1 MSAIAGRLG
10 EVRARIERAAQA
22 AGRAPETVRL
32 VAVSKFHPAEA
43 IREAYA
49 AGQRA
54 FGESYAQELAKKA
67 EELADLA
74 DLEWH
79 FIGHLQSNKAKLV
92 AAHARVVHSLDGMGT
107 AKELARRRA
116 AAATG
121 AGTANAVPAGRLAVM
136 IEVNVSGESTKHG
149 VPPQE
154 LAELIAGVDTL
165 PELRAVGL
173 MTMPP
178 ADDPATAASTFGAL
192 ASLRNLHGG
201 IARLPELSM
210 GMSDDLE
217 LAVAAGSTYV
227 RVGTAIFGER
237 APRA

>member
-1 MSAIAGRLG
+1 MSALVDRLG
-10 EVRARIERAAQA
+10 EVRGRIERAAQA

-32 VAVSKFHPAEA
+32 VAVSKMHPAAA

-49 AGQRA
+49 EGQRI
-54 FGESYAQELAKKA
+54 FGESYAQELARKA
-67 EELADLA
+67 LELADLV

-92 AAHARVVHSLDGMGT
+92 AAHARVIHALDGSGA
-107 AKELARRRA
+107 AKELARRRQA
-116 AAATG
+116 IDPS
-121 AGTANAVPAGRLAVM
+121 TAPIDVLL
-136 IEVNVSGESTKHG
+136 EVNVTGESTKHG

-154 LAELIAGVDTL
+154 LDELLALVRTL
-165 PELRAVGL
+165 PELRAAGL

-178 ADDPATAASTFGAL
+178 ADDAAAAKSTFETL

-201 IARLPELSM
+201 AAALPELSM

-217 LAVAAGSTYV
+217 LAIAAGSTYV
-227 RVGTAIFGER
+227 RVGTAIFGAR
-237 APRA
+237 

>member
-1 MSAIAGRLG
+1 MSSVADRLR
-10 EVRARIERAAQA
+10 EVRARIEQAAQA
-22 AGRAPETVRL
+22 AGRPPSTVRL
-32 VAVSKFHPAEA
+32 VAVSKYHPVEA

-49 AGQRA
+49 AGQRI

-107 AKELARRRA
+107 AKELARRS
-116 AAATG
+116 TS
-121 AGTANAVPAGRLAVM
+121 RLEVM

-154 LAELIAGVDTL
+154 LDELLTGVEAL
-165 PELRAVGL
+165 PELRVTGL

-201 IARLPELSM
+201 VARLPELSM

-227 RVGTAIFGER
+227 RIGTAIFGER
-237 APRA
+237 PKRD

>member
-1 MSAIAGRLG
+1 MSTLAERLLA
-10 EVRARIERAAQA
+10 VRDRIDRAAQA
-22 AGRAPETVRL
+22 AGRSPESVRL
-32 VAVSKFHPAEA
+32 VAVSKLHPAAA

-49 AGQRA
+49 AGQRV
-54 FGESYAQELAKKA
+54 FGESYAQELARKA

-79 FIGHLQSNKAKLV
+79 FVGHLQSNKAKLI
-92 AAHARVVHSLDGMGT
+92 AAHAKVVHALDGSGA
-107 AKELARRRA
+107 AKELARRHAPDA
-116 AAATG
+116 AAP
-121 AGTANAVPAGRLAVM
+121 VAVM
-136 IEVNVSGESTKHG
+136 LEVNVTGESTKHG

-154 LAELIAGVDTL
+154 LGELLDLVSTL
-165 PELRAVGL
+165 PQLRTVGL

-178 ADDPATAASTFGAL
+178 ADDLETAKRTFETL

-201 IARLPELSM
+201 AALLPELSM

-217 LAVAAGSTYV
+217 PAIAAGSTYV

-237 APRA
+237 PGRG